1 MSEYQYYEFV
11 VVDRP
16 LTPQQQLE
24 LRSKS
29 SRATISSGSFV
40 NEYHWGDL
48 KGDPLDWMQRYFD
61 AHVYSANWGSCRLML
76 RLPRNTLEADWLAP
90 FVTPSASGTS
100 TGFGQI
106 FSALESAEHWILDW
120 DFNDDSGDCER
131 FWTADDGPGWMSRL
145 LPLRDE
151 LLRGDTRPLYLGWL
165 ARVSTGEFDDHEL
178 EPPLPAGLST
188 LSPAQQ
194 ALVEFLLIDPDWLS
208 AASNGSPALPAR
220 AAGQE
225 DADLEPWLQE
235 QTETDM
241 RATLRLLLT
250 GRSMEAE
257 RSVCGAYLAWR
268 RPRLVAPVQPE
279 RRSIAQIRAGVSSAH
294 AQRLEDERRARE
306 ARAARERAEYTA
318 ILDRLV
324 QEAPQVWQ
332 EIDTT
337 VQRGSG
343 AAYEQA
349 FKLLATLAEALKQ
362 AGQEAGFHQ
371 GLSQLLARHGH
382 RPAWMKRLEKAG
394 WI

>member
-16 LTPQQQLE
+16 LTQQQQLE

-76 RLPRNTLEADWLAP
+76 RLPRETLEAGLLTP
-90 FVTPSASGTS
+90 FVTPSASGTRM
-100 TGFGQI
+100 GFSQI
-106 FSALESAEHWILDW
+106 FSALENAEHWILDW

-131 FWTADDGPGWMSRL
+131 FWSRDDGPGWMGRL

-194 ALVEFLLIDPDWLS
+194 ALAEFLLIDPDWLD
-208 AASNGSPALPAR
+208 AASDGSPALPAWE
-220 AAGQE
+220 AGQE
-225 DADLEPWLQE
+225 DADLEPWLLE

-250 GRSMEAE
+250 GRSLEAE
-257 RSVCGAYLAWR
+257 RSVRGAYLAWR
-268 RPRLVAPVQPE
+268 RPRLVAPAQPE
-279 RRSIAQIRAGVSSAH
+279 RRRIAQIRAGVASVR
-294 AQRLEDERRARE
+294 AQRLEDERLARE
-306 ARAARERAEYTA
+306 AKAARERAEYAT

-332 EIDTT
+332 EIDAT
-337 VQRGSG
+337 VQRGTGS
-343 AAYEQA
+343 AYEQA
-349 FKLLATLAEALKQ
+349 FKLLTTLAEALKQ
-362 AGQEAGFHQ
+362 AGQEAGFRHD
-371 GLSQLLARHGH
+371 LSQLLARHGH
-382 RPAWMKRLEKAG
+382 RPAWMKRIEKAR

>member
-11 VVDRP
+11 VVDRL
-16 LTPQQQLE
+16 LTPQQQAE
-24 LRSKS
+24 LRNQS
-29 SRATISSGSFV
+29 SRATISSSSFV

-48 KGDPLDWMQRYFD
+48 RGDPLDWMQRYFD

-76 RLPRNTLEADWLAP
+76 RLPRETLEAGLLAP
-90 FVTPSASGTS
+90 FITPSASGTC
-100 TGFGQI
+100 TGFSQI
-106 FSALESAEHWILDW
+106 FSAQENTDHWILDW

-131 FWTADDGPGWMSRL
+131 FWSRNDGTGWMGRL

-194 ALVEFLLIDPDWLS
+194 ALAEFLLIDPDWLS
-208 AASNGSPALPAR
+208 AAAAGSPALPAQQ
-220 AAGQE
+220 AGQE
-225 DADLEPWLQE
+225 DVHLEPWLLE

-257 RSVCGAYLAWR
+257 RNVRSAYLAWQR
-268 RPRLVAPVQPE
+268 SRLIAPSPPE
-279 RRSIAQIRAGVSSAH
+279 RRHIAQIREGVTSAR
-294 AQRLEDERRARE
+294 AQRLEDERLARE
-306 ARAARERAEYTA
+306 AKAARQRAEYA
-318 ILDRLV
+318 VILERLV

-332 EIDTT
+332 EIDAT
-337 VQRGSG
+337 VQRGTGS
-343 AAYEQA
+343 AYEQA
-349 FKLLATLAEALKQ
+349 FKLLTTLAEALKQ
-362 AGQEAGFHQ
+362 AGQEADFRRD
-371 GLSQLLARHGH
+371 LSHLLERHSH
-382 RPAWMKRLEKAG
+382 RPAWMKRIEKAR